1 MKKIVFYCTLI
12 LGGIIGL
19 CNMITGIMD
28 SNNETIYTIFFF
40 VFIIF
45 IIWGIAGSII
55 EIKKMD
61 K

>member
-19 CNMITGIMD
+19 SNMITGIV
-28 SNNETIYTIFFF
+28 NAEEAIYGIFFF

-45 IIWGIAGSII
+45 IIWGIAGSLI
-55 EIKKMD
+55 EIRKLEK
-61 K
+61 